1 MSFLSVA
8 GIIGIAYKSVYTSV
22 RTCSLTYPQL
32 RSEDPELDHETRSGL
47 PSLVL
52 AALGVVYGDIGTSPL
67 YAFREA
73 LHATAGS
80 GSHRDNVLGILSL
93 IVWALTIVV
102 TIKYVSFVLKAD
114 NRGEGGTLSLMTL
127 ARESL
132 SGRPAWVLV
141 LGVAGA
147 SLFLG
152 DAIITPAISV
162 LSAVEGIQVV
172 APALSNWVVPIT
184 LTIIA
189 VLFFVQR
196 FGTGGVASVFGPIM
210 ALWFAAL
217 GVSGAIHILD
227 DPAILGAINPLHA
240 MRYVASNIRL
250 AVAVL
255 GAVFLAVT
263 GAEALYV
270 DLGHFGR
277 RPIVTAWFSLVFP
290 CLLLNYFGQGAF
302 VLANPGMAA
311 HPFFGM
317 HPEWARIPIVC
328 LATAATVIASQAVIS
343 GAYSLVRQAMHLNLL
358 PRLQILHTSET
369 HSGQIFMPQVNSLL
383 FVFVA
388 ALVVFFQNS
397 SGLSA
402 AYGIAVTGEMLI
414 TSVLLFVVMRR
425 VWGWRPAS
433 AAAIVV
439 PLFLIDT
446 GFFAANVAKFAD
458 GGWVPVLVSSTI
470 ILIMQTWMAGRRLLA
485 ARTKADE
492 IPLAVIIDKLA
503 QKKPPTVPGTAV
515 FLTSD
520 VEGAPTALLH
530 SLKHYKVLH
539 EQNVILSVVTTT
551 RPFVPDDEKIFLESF
566 NPLFSRLVIT
576 FGYMETPNIPRA
588 LVLVRKLGLK
598 FDIMSTSFFLS
609 RRTILPSKKGGMPLW
624 QDRLFIALAQNASN
638 ATDYFGLP
646 TGRVVELGLQTVI

>member
-1 MSFLSVA
+1 M
-8 GIIGIAYKSVYTSV
+8 
-22 RTCSLTYPQL
+22 
-32 RSEDPELDHETRSGL
+32 RSEDPELGEETRGGL

-73 LHATAGS
+73 LHATGGS
-80 GSHRDNVLGILSL
+80 GAHQENVLGILSL
-93 IVWALTIVV
+93 IIWALTIVV
-102 TIKYVSFVLKAD
+102 TLKYVTFVLKAD
-114 NRGEGGTLSLMTL
+114 NRGEGGTLSLMSL

-132 SGRPAWVLV
+132 RGRPKWVLV
-141 LGVAGA
+141 LGVTGA

-172 APALSNWVVPIT
+172 APALTNWVVPIT

-189 VLFFVQR
+189 ALFFVQR
-196 FGTGGVASVFGPIM
+196 FGTGGVAAVFGPIT
-210 ALWFAAL
+210 ALWFVVL

-227 DPAILGAINPLHA
+227 DPSVLGAINPVHA
-240 MRYVASNIRL
+240 VWYVAYNIAS
-250 AVAVL
+250 AVAVF

-277 RPIVTAWFSLVFP
+277 RPIVVAWFALVFP
-290 CLLLNYFGQGAF
+290 SLLLNYFGQGAF
-302 VLANPGMAA
+302 VLANPTMAA
-311 HPFFGM
+311 HPFFNM
-317 HPEWARIPIVC
+317 HPEWARIPMVC

-343 GAYSLVRQAMHLNLL
+343 GAYSLVRQAIHLNLL

-369 HSGQIFMPQVNSLL
+369 HSGQIYMPRVNTLL

-388 ALVVFFQNS
+388 ALVLFFRSS

-425 VWGWRPAS
+425 IWSWKLATTLAVIIPIS
-433 AAAIVV
+433 
-439 PLFLIDT
+439 LIDA
-446 GFFAANVAKFAD
+446 GFLAANIAKFAD
-458 GGWVPVLVSSTI
+458 GGWVPVAVAATMA
-470 ILIMQTWMAGRRLLA
+470 LIMQTWTAGRRLLIS
-485 ARTKADE
+485 RTKADE
-492 IPLAVIIDKLA
+492 IPLATIIDNLA
-503 QKKPPTVPGTAV
+503 RKKPPTVPGTAI

-539 EQNVILSVVTTT
+539 ERNVILSVVTATT
-551 RPFVPDDEKIFLESF
+551 PFVPDTEKIFLESF
-566 NPLFSRLVIT
+566 NPLFSRIVVT

-588 LVLVRKLGLK
+588 LVLARKLGLK

-609 RRTILPSKKGGMPLW
+609 RRTILPSRKGGLPFW
-624 QDRLFIALAQNASN
+624 QDRLFIALSRNASN

-646 TGRVVELGLQTVI
+646 TGRVVELGLQTTI

>member
-1 MSFLSVA
+1 
-8 GIIGIAYKSVYTSV
+8 
-22 RTCSLTYPQL
+22 LTFPQL
-32 RSEDPELDHETRSGL
+32 RSEDPELGHETRNGL
-47 PSLVL
+47 PALVL

-102 TIKYVSFVLKAD
+102 TVKYVTFVLKAD

-127 ARESL
+127 ARQSL
-132 SGRPAWVLV
+132 VGRPVWVLV

-172 APALSNWVVPIT
+172 APALSDWIVPIT

-196 FGTGGVASVFGPIM
+196 FGTGGVASVFGPVM
-210 ALWFAAL
+210 ALWFAVL
-217 GVSGAIHILD
+217 GISGGIHILD
-227 DPAILGAINPLHA
+227 DPAVLGAINPVHA
-240 MRYVASNIRL
+240 VTYAASNVGLTIT
-250 AVAVL
+250 VL

-277 RPIVTAWFSLVFP
+277 KPIVMAWFCLVFP

-302 VLANPGMAA
+302 VLANPEMAA

-317 HPEWARIPIVC
+317 HPPWARVPMVC

-369 HSGQIFMPQVNSLL
+369 HSGQIFMPQVNSFL
-383 FVFVA
+383 FIFVV
-388 ALVVFFQNS
+388 ALVLYFKNS

-402 AYGIAVTGEMLI
+402 AYGIAVTGEMVI

-425 VWGWRPAS
+425 IWNWKPVT
-433 AAAIVV
+433 AAAVVV
-439 PLFLIDT
+439 PLFLIDS
-446 GFFAANVAKFAD
+446 GFFIANVAKFAD
-458 GGWVPVLVSSTI
+458 GGWVPVAVASTMG
-470 ILIMQTWMAGRRLLA
+470 LIMYTWMAGRRLLI
-485 ARTKADE
+485 ARTRADE
-492 IPLAVIIDKLA
+492 IPLASIIDRLA
-503 QKKPPTVPGTAV
+503 QKRPPTVPGTAI

-530 SLKHYKVLH
+530 SLKHYKVIH
-539 EQNVILSVVTTT
+539 EQNVILSVITATT
-551 RPFVPDDEKIFLESF
+551 PFVPDDEKIFLESF
-566 NPLFSRLVIT
+566 NPLFSRLIIT

-588 LVLVRKLGLK
+588 LVLVRQLGLK

-609 RRTILPSKKGGMPLW
+609 RRTLLPSKKGGMPFW
-624 QDRLFIALAQNASN
+624 QDRLFIVLAQNAGN

-646 TGRVVELGLQTVI
+646 SGRVVELGLQTTI

>member
-1 MSFLSVA
+1 M
-8 GIIGIAYKSVYTSV
+8 
-22 RTCSLTYPQL
+22 TYSQTRPD
-32 RSEDPELDHETRSGL
+32 DPELEHEYRTGL
-47 PSLVL
+47 PALVL

-73 LHATAGS
+73 LHATGGS
-80 GSHRDNVLGILSL
+80 GADRENVLGVLSL
-93 IVWALTIVV
+93 IVWALTVVV
-102 TIKYVSFVLKAD
+102 TLKYVCFVLKAD

-127 ARESL
+127 ARQSL
-132 SGRPAWVLV
+132 KGRPKWVLV

-172 APALSNWVVPIT
+172 APALSDWVVPVT
-184 LTIIA
+184 LSIIA

-196 FGTGGVASVFGPIM
+196 FGTGGVASVFGPIT
-210 ALWFAAL
+210 ALWFVVLAI
-217 GVSGAIHILD
+217 SGAIHIFD
-227 DPAILGAINPLHA
+227 DPSVLGAINPLHA
-240 MRYVASNIRL
+240 LRYIANNLGSAI
-250 AVAVL
+250 AVL

-277 RPIVTAWFSLVFP
+277 RPIVVAWFALVFP
-290 CLLLNYFGQGAF
+290 SLLLNYFGQGAF
-302 VLANPGMAA
+302 VLAHPGMTT
-311 HPFFGM
+311 HPFFEM
-317 HPEWARIPIVC
+317 HPEWARLPIVC

-358 PRLQILHTSET
+358 PRLEILHTSET
-369 HSGQIFMPQVNSLL
+369 HSGQIFMPQVNSFL
-383 FVFVA
+383 FIFVA
-388 ALVVFFQNS
+388 ALVITFQSS

-414 TSVLLFVVMRR
+414 TSILLFVVMRR
-425 VWGWRPAS
+425 VWNWTLAGTLVV
-433 AAAIVV
+433 IV
-439 PLFLIDT
+439 PLTLIDT
-446 GFFAANVAKFAD
+446 GFLAANVAKFAE
-458 GGWVPVLVSSTI
+458 GGWVPVAVACTMG
-470 ILIMQTWMAGRRLLA
+470 LIMQTWTAGRRLLA
-485 ARTKADE
+485 NRTRADE
-492 IPLAVIIDKLA
+492 ISLTTIIDSLDR
-503 QKKPPTVPGTAV
+503 KKPPTVSGTAI

-520 VEGAPTALLH
+520 IEGAPTALLH

-539 EQNVILSVVTTT
+539 EQNVILSVVTATT
-551 RPFVPDDEKIFLESF
+551 PFVPDDERITLESF
-566 NPLFSRLVIT
+566 NPLFSRIVIT

-588 LVLVRKLGLK
+588 LNLARKLGLT

-609 RRTILPSKKGGMPLW
+609 RRTILPSKKGGMPFW
-624 QDRLFIALAQNASN
+624 QDRLFIALSRNAGN

>member
-1 MSFLSVA
+1 M
-8 GIIGIAYKSVYTSV
+8 TS
-22 RTCSLTYPQL
+22 TQM
-32 RSEDPELDHETRSGL
+32 RSEDPELGEETRGGL
-47 PSLVL
+47 PSLVV

-73 LHATAGS
+73 LHATGGS
-80 GSHRDNVLGILSL
+80 GAHQENVLGILSL
-93 IVWALTIVV
+93 IIWALTIVV
-102 TIKYVSFVLKAD
+102 TLKYVTFVLKAD
-114 NRGEGGTLSLMTL
+114 NRGEGGTLSLMSL

-132 SGRPAWVLV
+132 RGRPKWVLV
-141 LGVAGA
+141 LGVTGA

-172 APALSNWVVPIT
+172 APALTNWVVPIT

-189 VLFFVQR
+189 ALFFVQR
-196 FGTGGVASVFGPIM
+196 FGTGGVAAVFGPIT
-210 ALWFAAL
+210 ALWFVVL

-227 DPAILGAINPLHA
+227 DPSVLGAINPVHA
-240 MRYVASNIRL
+240 VWYVANNIAS
-250 AVAVL
+250 AVAVF

-277 RPIVTAWFSLVFP
+277 RPIVVAWFALVFP
-290 CLLLNYFGQGAF
+290 SLLLNYFGQGAF
-302 VLANPGMAA
+302 VLANPTMAA
-311 HPFFGM
+311 HPFFNM
-317 HPEWARIPIVC
+317 HPEWARIPMVC

-343 GAYSLVRQAMHLNLL
+343 GAYSLVRQAIHLNLL

-369 HSGQIFMPQVNSLL
+369 HSGQIYMPRVNTLL

-388 ALVVFFQNS
+388 ALVLFFRSS

-425 VWGWRPAS
+425 IWSWKLATTLAVIIPIS
-433 AAAIVV
+433 
-439 PLFLIDT
+439 LIDA
-446 GFFAANVAKFAD
+446 GFLAANIAKFAD
-458 GGWVPVLVSSTI
+458 GGWVPVAVAATMA
-470 ILIMQTWMAGRRLLA
+470 LIMQTWTAGRRLLIS
-485 ARTKADE
+485 RTKADE
-492 IPLAVIIDKLA
+492 IPLATIIDNLGR
-503 QKKPPTVPGTAV
+503 KKPPTVPGTAI

-539 EQNVILSVVTTT
+539 ERNVILSVVTATT
-551 RPFVPDDEKIFLESF
+551 PFVPDTEKIFLESF
-566 NPLFSRLVIT
+566 NPLFSRIVVT

-609 RRTILPSKKGGMPLW
+609 RRTILPSRKGGLPFW
-624 QDRLFIALAQNASN
+624 QDRLFIALSRNASN

-646 TGRVVELGLQTVI
+646 TGRVVELGLQTTI

>member
-1 MSFLSVA
+1 M
-8 GIIGIAYKSVYTSV
+8 
-22 RTCSLTYPQL
+22 
-32 RSEDPELDHETRSGL
+32 RSEDPELGEETRGGL
-47 PSLVL
+47 PSLVV

-73 LHATAGS
+73 LHATGGS
-80 GSHRDNVLGILSL
+80 GAHQENVLGILSL
-93 IVWALTIVV
+93 IIWALTIVV
-102 TIKYVSFVLKAD
+102 TLKYVTFVLKAD
-114 NRGEGGTLSLMTL
+114 NRGEGGTLSLMSL

-132 SGRPAWVLV
+132 RGRPKWVLV
-141 LGVAGA
+141 LGVTGA

-172 APALSNWVVPIT
+172 APALTNWVVPIT

-189 VLFFVQR
+189 ALFFVQR
-196 FGTGGVASVFGPIM
+196 FGTGGVAAVFGPIT
-210 ALWFAAL
+210 ALWFVVL
-217 GVSGAIHILD
+217 GVSGAVHILD
-227 DPAILGAINPLHA
+227 DPSVLGAINPVHA
-240 MRYVASNIRL
+240 VWYVANNIAS
-250 AVAVL
+250 AVAVF

-277 RPIVTAWFSLVFP
+277 RPIVVAWFALVFP
-290 CLLLNYFGQGAF
+290 SLLLNYFGQGAF
-302 VLANPGMAA
+302 VLANPTMAA
-311 HPFFGM
+311 HPFFNM
-317 HPEWARIPIVC
+317 HPEWARIPMVC

-343 GAYSLVRQAMHLNLL
+343 GAYSLVRQAIHLNLL

-369 HSGQIFMPQVNSLL
+369 HSGQIYMPRVNTLL

-388 ALVVFFQNS
+388 ALVLFFRSS

-425 VWGWRPAS
+425 IWSWKLVTTLAVIIPIS
-433 AAAIVV
+433 
-439 PLFLIDT
+439 LIDA
-446 GFFAANVAKFAD
+446 GFLAANIAKFAD
-458 GGWVPVLVSSTI
+458 GGWVPVAVAATMA
-470 ILIMQTWMAGRRLLA
+470 LIMQTWTAGRRLLIS
-485 ARTKADE
+485 RTKADE
-492 IPLAVIIDKLA
+492 IPLATIIDNLA
-503 QKKPPTVPGTAV
+503 RKKPPTVPGTAI

-539 EQNVILSVVTTT
+539 ERNVILSVVTATT
-551 RPFVPDDEKIFLESF
+551 PFVPDTEKIFLESF
-566 NPLFSRLVIT
+566 NPLFSRIVVT

-609 RRTILPSKKGGMPLW
+609 RRTILPSRKGGLPFW
-624 QDRLFIALAQNASN
+624 QDRLFIALSRNASN

-646 TGRVVELGLQTVI
+646 TGRVVELGLQTTI

>member
-1 MSFLSVA
+1 M
-8 GIIGIAYKSVYTSV
+8 
-22 RTCSLTYPQL
+22 
-32 RSEDPELDHETRSGL
+32 RSEDPELGEETRGGL
-47 PSLVL
+47 PSLVV

-73 LHATAGS
+73 LHATGGS
-80 GSHRDNVLGILSL
+80 GAHQENVLGILSL
-93 IVWALTIVV
+93 IIWALTIVV
-102 TIKYVSFVLKAD
+102 TLKDVTFVLKAD
-114 NRGEGGTLSLMTL
+114 NRGEGGTLSLMSL

-132 SGRPAWVLV
+132 RGRPKWVLV
-141 LGVAGA
+141 LGVTGA

-172 APALSNWVVPIT
+172 APALTNWVVPIT

-189 VLFFVQR
+189 ALFFVQR
-196 FGTGGVASVFGPIM
+196 FGTGGVAAVFGPIT
-210 ALWFAAL
+210 ALWFVVL
-217 GVSGAIHILD
+217 GVSGAVHILD
-227 DPAILGAINPLHA
+227 DPSVLGAINPVHA
-240 MRYVASNIRL
+240 VWYVANNIAS
-250 AVAVL
+250 AVAVF

-277 RPIVTAWFSLVFP
+277 RPIVVAWFALVFP
-290 CLLLNYFGQGAF
+290 SLLLNYFGQGAF
-302 VLANPGMAA
+302 VLANPTMAA
-311 HPFFGM
+311 HPFFNM
-317 HPEWARIPIVC
+317 HPEWARIPMVC

-343 GAYSLVRQAMHLNLL
+343 GAYSLVRQAIHLNLL

-369 HSGQIFMPQVNSLL
+369 HSGQIYMPRVNTLL

-388 ALVVFFQNS
+388 ALVLFFRSS

-425 VWGWRPAS
+425 IWSWKLVTTLAVIIPIS
-433 AAAIVV
+433 
-439 PLFLIDT
+439 LIDA
-446 GFFAANVAKFAD
+446 GFLAANIAKFAD
-458 GGWVPVLVSSTI
+458 GGWVPVAVAATMA
-470 ILIMQTWMAGRRLLA
+470 LIMQTWTAGRRLLIS
-485 ARTKADE
+485 RTKADE
-492 IPLAVIIDKLA
+492 IPLATIIDNLA
-503 QKKPPTVPGTAV
+503 RKKPPTVPGTAI

-539 EQNVILSVVTTT
+539 ERNVILSVVTATT
-551 RPFVPDDEKIFLESF
+551 PFVPDTEKIFLESF
-566 NPLFSRLVIT
+566 NPLFSRIVVT

-609 RRTILPSKKGGMPLW
+609 RRTILPSRKGGLPFW
-624 QDRLFIALAQNASN
+624 QDRLFIALSRNASN

-646 TGRVVELGLQTVI
+646 TGRVVELGLQTTI

>member
-1 MSFLSVA
+1 
-8 GIIGIAYKSVYTSV
+8 
-22 RTCSLTYPQL
+22 
-32 RSEDPELDHETRSGL
+32 
-47 PSLVL
+47 LVL

-73 LHATAGS
+73 LHATAGT
-80 GSHRDNVLGILSL
+80 GTHRDNVLGILSL

-102 TIKYVSFVLKAD
+102 TVKYVTFVLKAD

-127 ARESL
+127 ARTSL
-132 SGRPAWVLV
+132 PGRPVWVLI

-172 APALSNWVVPIT
+172 APGLSTLIVPIT

-189 VLFFVQR
+189 ILFLVQR
-196 FGTGGVASVFGPIM
+196 FGTGGVAMVFGPVM
-210 ALWFAAL
+210 ALWFLTL
-217 GVSGAIHILD
+217 GVSGAVHILD
-227 DPAILGAINPLHA
+227 DPAILAAINPLHA
-240 MRYVASNIRL
+240 IRYAAGNLGMTIT
-250 AVAVL
+250 VL

-277 RPIVTAWFSLVFP
+277 RPIVTAWFALVFP

-302 VLANPGMAA
+302 VLANPDMAA

-317 HPEWARIPIVC
+317 HPQWARIPVVC

-343 GAYSLVRQAMHLNLL
+343 GAYSLVRQATHLNLL
-358 PRLQILHTSET
+358 PRLRILHTSET
-369 HSGQIFMPQVNSLL
+369 HSGQIFMPQVNTLL

-388 ALVVFFQNS
+388 VLVLYFRSS

-402 AYGIAVTGEMLI
+402 AYGIAVTGEMVI
-414 TSVLLFVVMRR
+414 TSVLLYVVMRHI
-425 VWGWRPAS
+425 WNWRPAN
-433 AAAIVV
+433 AAAVVV
-439 PLFLIDT
+439 PLFLIDA
-446 GFFAANVAKFAD
+446 GFFVANVAKFAD
-458 GGWVPVLVSSTI
+458 GGWVPVAVACTMG
-470 ILIMQTWMAGRRLLA
+470 LIMQTWMAGRHLLA
-485 ARTKADE
+485 ARTKMDE
-492 IPLAVIIDKLA
+492 IPLAAIINRLA

-539 EQNVILSVVTTT
+539 EHNVILSVVTAAT
-551 RPFVPDDEKIFLESF
+551 PFVADDEKILLESF

-576 FGYMETPNIPRA
+576 FGFMETPNIPRA

-609 RRTILPSKKGGMPLW
+609 RRTILPSKKGGMPFW
-624 QDRLFIALAQNASN
+624 QDRLFITLAQNAGN

>member
-1 MSFLSVA
+1 M
-8 GIIGIAYKSVYTSV
+8 
-22 RTCSLTYPQL
+22 
-32 RSEDPELDHETRSGL
+32 RSEDPELGEETRGGL

-73 LHATAGS
+73 LHATGGS
-80 GSHRDNVLGILSL
+80 GAHQENVLGILSL
-93 IVWALTIVV
+93 IIWALTIVV
-102 TIKYVSFVLKAD
+102 TLKYVTFVLKAD
-114 NRGEGGTLSLMTL
+114 NRGEGGTLSLMSL

-132 SGRPAWVLV
+132 RGRPKWVLV
-141 LGVAGA
+141 LGVTGA

-172 APALSNWVVPIT
+172 APALTNWVVPIT

-189 VLFFVQR
+189 ALFFVQR
-196 FGTGGVASVFGPIM
+196 FGTGGVAAVFGPIT
-210 ALWFAAL
+210 ALWFVVL

-227 DPAILGAINPLHA
+227 DPSVLGAINPVHA
-240 MRYVASNIRL
+240 VWYVAYNIAS
-250 AVAVL
+250 AVAVF

-277 RPIVTAWFSLVFP
+277 RPIVVAWFALVFP
-290 CLLLNYFGQGAF
+290 SLLLNYFGQGAF
-302 VLANPGMAA
+302 VLANPTMAA
-311 HPFFGM
+311 HPFFNM
-317 HPEWARIPIVC
+317 HPEWARIPMVC

-343 GAYSLVRQAMHLNLL
+343 GAYSLVRQAIHLNLL

-369 HSGQIFMPQVNSLL
+369 HSGQIYMPRVNTLL

-388 ALVVFFQNS
+388 ALVLFFRSS

-425 VWGWRPAS
+425 IWSWKLATTLAVIIPIS
-433 AAAIVV
+433 
-439 PLFLIDT
+439 LIDA
-446 GFFAANVAKFAD
+446 GFLAANIAKFAD
-458 GGWVPVLVSSTI
+458 GGWVPVAVAATMA
-470 ILIMQTWMAGRRLLA
+470 LIMQTWTAGRRLLIS
-485 ARTKADE
+485 RTKADE
-492 IPLAVIIDKLA
+492 IPLATIIDNLA
-503 QKKPPTVPGTAV
+503 RKKPPTVPGTAI

-539 EQNVILSVVTTT
+539 ERNVILSVVTATT
-551 RPFVPDDEKIFLESF
+551 PFVPDTEKIEI
-566 NPLFSRLVIT
+566 R
-576 FGYMETPNIPRA
+576 
-588 LVLVRKLGLK
+588 
-598 FDIMSTSFFLS
+598 
-609 RRTILPSKKGGMPLW
+609 
-624 QDRLFIALAQNASN
+624 
-638 ATDYFGLP
+638 
-646 TGRVVELGLQTVI
+646 

>member
-1 MSFLSVA
+1 MTHA
-8 GIIGIAYKSVYTSV
+8 
-22 RTCSLTYPQL
+22 QL
-32 RSEDPELDHETRSGL
+32 RSEDPEIEHETRDGL

-73 LHATAGS
+73 LHATAAS
-80 GSHRDNVLGILSL
+80 GSHRDNVFGILSL

-102 TIKYVSFVLKAD
+102 TVKYITFVLKAD

-132 SGRPAWVLV
+132 AGRPVWVLV

-172 APALSNWVVPIT
+172 APALSAWIVPIT
-184 LTIIA
+184 LAIIA

-196 FGTGGVASVFGPIM
+196 FGTGGVAAVFGPVM
-210 ALWFAAL
+210 ALWFLVL
-217 GVSGAIHILD
+217 GISGGLHILD
-227 DPAILGAINPLHA
+227 DPAILWAINPIHA
-240 MRYVASNIRL
+240 FHYAANNIGITIT
-250 AVAVL
+250 VL

-277 RPIVTAWFSLVFP
+277 RPIVTAWFALVFP

-302 VLANPGMAA
+302 VLSNPDMAA

-317 HPEWARIPIVC
+317 HPDWAKIPMVC

-369 HSGQIFMPQVNSLL
+369 HSGQIFMPQVNFLL
-383 FVFVA
+383 FIFVV
-388 ALVVFFQNS
+388 ALVLYFRNS

-414 TSVLLFVVMRR
+414 TSVLLYVVMLRI
-425 VWGWRPAS
+425 WNWT
-433 AAAIVV
+433 AAAAAAAVV
-439 PLFLIDT
+439 PLFLIDA
-446 GFFAANVAKFAD
+446 GFLAANVAKFAD
-458 GGWVPVLVSSTI
+458 GGWVPVAVACAMGLV
-470 ILIMQTWMAGRRLLA
+470 MQTWMSGRRLLA
-485 ARTKADE
+485 ARTKMDE
-492 IPLAVIIDKLA
+492 IPLAAIIDKLA

-539 EQNVILSVVTTT
+539 EQNVILSVVTATT
-551 RPFVPDDEKIFLESF
+551 PFVPDDEKIFLESF
-566 NPLFSRLVIT
+566 NPLFSRLIIT

-609 RRTILPSKKGGMPLW
+609 RRTILPAKKSGMPFW
-624 QDRLFIALAQNASN
+624 QDRLFIALAQNAGN

>member
-1 MSFLSVA
+1 M
-8 GIIGIAYKSVYTSV
+8 
-22 RTCSLTYPQL
+22 
-32 RSEDPELDHETRSGL
+32 RSEDPELGHDRGGL

-73 LHATAGS
+73 LHATGGS
-80 GSHRDNVLGILSL
+80 EARQENVVGILAL
-93 IVWALTIVV
+93 IIWALTIVV
-102 TIKYVSFVLKAD
+102 TVKYVSFVLKAD
-114 NRGEGGTLSLMTL
+114 NRGEGGTLSLMSL

-132 SGRPAWVLV
+132 RGRPKWALV
-141 LGVAGA
+141 LGVTGA

-189 VLFFVQR
+189 ALFFVQR
-196 FGTGGVASVFGPIM
+196 FGTGGVASVFGPIT
-210 ALWFAAL
+210 ALWFAVL

-227 DPAILGAINPLHA
+227 DPSVLGAINPVHA
-240 MRYVASNIRL
+240 VRYVANNITS
-250 AVAVL
+250 AVAVF

-277 RPIVTAWFSLVFP
+277 RPIVVAWFALVFP
-290 CLLLNYFGQGAF
+290 SLLLNYFGQGAF
-302 VLANPGMAA
+302 VLANPEMAA
-311 HPFFGM
+311 HPFFNM
-317 HPEWARIPIVC
+317 HPEWARIPMVC

-343 GAYSLVRQAMHLNLL
+343 GAYSLVRQAIHLNLL

-369 HSGQIFMPQVNSLL
+369 HSGQIYMPRVNTLL

-388 ALVVFFQNS
+388 ALVLFFRS
-397 SGLSA
+397 SSRLSA

-425 VWGWRPAS
+425 IWSWKLATTL
-433 AAAIVV
+433 AIII
-439 PLFLIDT
+439 PISLIDA
-446 GFFAANVAKFAD
+446 GFLAANIAKFAN
-458 GGWVPVLVSSTI
+458 GGWVPVAVSATMA
-470 ILIMQTWMAGRRLLA
+470 LIMQTWTAGRRLLIS
-485 ARTKADE
+485 RTKADE
-492 IPLAVIIDKLA
+492 IPLATIIDNLA
-503 QKKPPTVPGTAV
+503 RKKPPTVPGTAI

-539 EQNVILSVVTTT
+539 ERNVILSVVTATK
-551 RPFVPDDEKIFLESF
+551 PFVPDTEKIFLESF
-566 NPLFSRLVIT
+566 NPLFSRMVIT

-588 LVLVRKLGLK
+588 LVLARKLGLK

-609 RRTILPSKKGGMPLW
+609 RRTILPSRKGGLPFW
-624 QDRLFIALAQNASN
+624 QDRLFIALSRSASN

-646 TGRVVELGLQTVI
+646 TGRVVELGLQTTI

>member
-1 MSFLSVA
+1 MTHA
-8 GIIGIAYKSVYTSV
+8 
-22 RTCSLTYPQL
+22 RL
-32 RSEDPELDHETRSGL
+32 RSEDPELEHETHSGL

-80 GSHRDNVLGILSL
+80 GSHRDTVLGILSL

-102 TIKYVSFVLKAD
+102 TVKYITFVLKAD

-132 SGRPAWVLV
+132 AGRPVWVLV

-172 APALSNWVVPIT
+172 APALSAWIVPIT

-196 FGTGGVASVFGPIM
+196 LGTGGVAAVFGPVM
-210 ALWFAAL
+210 ALWFLVL
-217 GVSGAIHILD
+217 GISGGFHILD
-227 DPAILGAINPLHA
+227 DPAILWAINPIHALHYA
-240 MRYVASNIRL
+240 ANNIGITIT
-250 AVAVL
+250 VL

-277 RPIVTAWFSLVFP
+277 RPIVTAWFALVFP

-302 VLANPGMAA
+302 VLSNPHMAA

-317 HPEWARIPIVC
+317 HPDWAKIPMIC

-369 HSGQIFMPQVNSLL
+369 HSGQIFMPQVNFLL
-383 FVFVA
+383 FIFVA
-388 ALVVFFQNS
+388 VLVLYFRNS

-414 TSVLLFVVMRR
+414 TSVLLYVVMLRI
-425 VWGWRPAS
+425 WNWT
-433 AAAIVV
+433 AAAAAAVV
-439 PLFLIDT
+439 IPLVFIDA
-446 GFFAANVAKFAD
+446 GFFVANVAKFAD
-458 GGWVPVLVSSTI
+458 GGWVPVAVACTMGLV
-470 ILIMQTWMAGRRLLA
+470 MQTWMSGRRLLA
-485 ARTKADE
+485 ARTKRDE
-492 IPLAVIIDKLA
+492 ISLDAIIDKLA
-503 QKKPPTVPGTAV
+503 QKKPPTVPGTAI

-539 EQNVILSVVTTT
+539 EQNVILSVVTATT
-551 RPFVPDDEKIFLESF
+551 PFVSDSEKIFLESF
-566 NPLFSRLVIT
+566 NPLFSRLIIT

-609 RRTILPSKKGGMPLW
+609 RRTILPSKKGGMPFW
-624 QDRLFIALAQNASN
+624 QDRLFIMLAQNAGN

>member
-1 MSFLSVA
+1 MTDE
-8 GIIGIAYKSVYTSV
+8 K
-22 RTCSLTYPQL
+22 L
-32 RSEDPELDHETRSGL
+32 RSADPEVEHQNRRGL

-73 LHATAGS
+73 LHATGGS
-80 GSHRDNVLGILSL
+80 GAHHANVLGILSL
-93 IVWALTIVV
+93 IVWALTIIV
-102 TIKYVSFVLKAD
+102 TLKYVTFVLKAD

-132 SGRPAWVLV
+132 TGRPKWVLI
-141 LGVAGA
+141 LGVIGA

-162 LSAVEGIQVV
+162 LSAVEGIEVV
-172 APALSNWVVPIT
+172 APALSDWVVPIT

-196 FGTGGVASVFGPIM
+196 FGTSGVASVFGPVT
-210 ALWFAAL
+210 ALWFIVL
-217 GVSGAIHILD
+217 GLSGAIHIFD
-227 DPAILGAINPLHA
+227 DPSVLGAVNPVHA
-240 MRYVASNIRL
+240 LRYIASNIGS

-290 CLLLNYFGQGAF
+290 SLLLNYFGQGAF
-302 VLANPGMAA
+302 VLANPQMAA
-311 HPFFGM
+311 QPFFSM
-317 HPEWARIPIVC
+317 HPEWARIPMVC

-358 PRLQILHTSET
+358 PRLRILHTSET
-369 HSGQIFMPQVNSLL
+369 QSGQIFMPKVNNLL
-383 FVFVA
+383 FIFVA
-388 ALVVFFQNS
+388 ALVLFFKNS

-402 AYGIAVTGEMLI
+402 AYGIAVTGEMFI
-414 TSVLLFVVMRR
+414 TSILLFIVMRR
-425 VWGWRPAS
+425 IWSWKLATALAV
-433 AAAIVV
+433 IV
-439 PLFLIDT
+439 PMALIDA
-446 GFFAANVAKFAD
+446 GFLAANIAKFAN
-458 GGWVPVLVSSTI
+458 GGWVPVAVATTMA
-470 ILIMQTWMAGRRLLA
+470 LIMQTWTAGRRLLA

-492 IPLAVIIDKLA
+492 IPLAAIIDNLA
-503 QKKPPTVPGTAV
+503 RKKPPTVPGTAI
-515 FLTSD
+515 FLTSEI
-520 VEGAPTALLH
+520 EGAPTALLH

-539 EQNVILSVVTTT
+539 EQNVILSVVTATT
-551 RPFVPDDEKIFLESF
+551 PFVPDDEKIFLESF
-566 NPLFSRLVIT
+566 NRHFSRLVIT

-588 LVLVRKLGLK
+588 LVLARKLGLK

-609 RRTILPSKKGGMPLW
+609 RRTILPSKKGGMPFW
-624 QDRLFIALAQNASN
+624 QDRLFISLAQNASN

-646 TGRVVELGLQTVI
+646 SGRVVELGLQTTI

>member
-1 MSFLSVA
+1 M
-8 GIIGIAYKSVYTSV
+8 TS
-22 RTCSLTYPQL
+22 TQM
-32 RSEDPELDHETRSGL
+32 RSEDPELGEETKGGL

-73 LHATAGS
+73 LHATGGS
-80 GSHRDNVLGILSL
+80 GAHQENVLGILSL
-93 IVWALTIVV
+93 IIWALTIVV
-102 TIKYVSFVLKAD
+102 TLKYVTFVLKAD
-114 NRGEGGTLSLMTL
+114 NRGEGGTLSLMSL

-132 SGRPAWVLV
+132 RGRPKWVLV
-141 LGVAGA
+141 LGVTGA

-172 APALSNWVVPIT
+172 APALANWVVPIT

-189 VLFFVQR
+189 ALFFVQR
-196 FGTGGVASVFGPIM
+196 FGTGGVAAVFGPIT
-210 ALWFAAL
+210 ALWFVVL

-227 DPAILGAINPLHA
+227 DPSVLGAINPVHA
-240 MRYVASNIRL
+240 VWYVANNIAS
-250 AVAVL
+250 AVAVF

-277 RPIVTAWFSLVFP
+277 RPIVVAWFALVFP
-290 CLLLNYFGQGAF
+290 SLLLNYFGQGAF
-302 VLANPGMAA
+302 VLANPTMAA
-311 HPFFGM
+311 HPFFNM
-317 HPEWARIPIVC
+317 HPEWARIPMVC

-343 GAYSLVRQAMHLNLL
+343 GAYSLVRQAIHLNLL

-369 HSGQIFMPQVNSLL
+369 HSGQIYMPRVNTLL

-388 ALVVFFQNS
+388 ALVLFFRSS

-425 VWGWRPAS
+425 IWSWKLATTLAVIIPIS
-433 AAAIVV
+433 
-439 PLFLIDT
+439 LIDA
-446 GFFAANVAKFAD
+446 GFLAANIAKFAD
-458 GGWVPVLVSSTI
+458 GGWVPVAVAATMA
-470 ILIMQTWMAGRRLLA
+470 LIMQTWTAGRRLLIS
-485 ARTKADE
+485 RTKADE
-492 IPLAVIIDKLA
+492 IPLATIIDNLA
-503 QKKPPTVPGTAV
+503 RKKPPTVPGTAI

-539 EQNVILSVVTTT
+539 ERNVILSVVTATT
-551 RPFVPDDEKIFLESF
+551 PFVPDTEKIFLESF
-566 NPLFSRLVIT
+566 NPLFSRIVVT

-609 RRTILPSKKGGMPLW
+609 RRTILPSRKGGLPFW
-624 QDRLFIALAQNASN
+624 QDRLFIALSRNASN

-646 TGRVVELGLQTVI
+646 TGRVVELGLQTTI

>member
-1 MSFLSVA
+1 M
-8 GIIGIAYKSVYTSV
+8 TS
-22 RTCSLTYPQL
+22 TQM
-32 RSEDPELDHETRSGL
+32 RSEDPELGEETRGGL

-73 LHATAGS
+73 LHATGGS
-80 GSHRDNVLGILSL
+80 GAHQENVLGILSL
-93 IVWALTIVV
+93 IIWALTIVV
-102 TIKYVSFVLKAD
+102 TLKYVTFVLKAD
-114 NRGEGGTLSLMTL
+114 NRGEGGTLSLMSL

-132 SGRPAWVLV
+132 RGRPKWVLV
-141 LGVAGA
+141 LGVTGA

-172 APALSNWVVPIT
+172 APALTNWVVPIT

-189 VLFFVQR
+189 ALFFVQR
-196 FGTGGVASVFGPIM
+196 FGTGGVAAVFGPIT
-210 ALWFAAL
+210 ALWFVVL

-227 DPAILGAINPLHA
+227 DPSVLGAINPVHA
-240 MRYVASNIRL
+240 VWYVANNIAS
-250 AVAVL
+250 AVAVF

-277 RPIVTAWFSLVFP
+277 RPIVVAWFALVFP
-290 CLLLNYFGQGAF
+290 SLLLNYFGQGAF
-302 VLANPGMAA
+302 VLANPTMAA
-311 HPFFGM
+311 HPFFNM
-317 HPEWARIPIVC
+317 HPEWARIPMVC

-343 GAYSLVRQAMHLNLL
+343 GAYSLVRQAIHLNLL

-369 HSGQIFMPQVNSLL
+369 HSGQIYMPRVNTLL

-388 ALVVFFQNS
+388 ALVLFFRSS

-425 VWGWRPAS
+425 IWSWKLATTLAVIIPIS
-433 AAAIVV
+433 
-439 PLFLIDT
+439 LIDA
-446 GFFAANVAKFAD
+446 GFLAANIAKFAD
-458 GGWVPVLVSSTI
+458 GGWVPVAVAATMA
-470 ILIMQTWMAGRRLLA
+470 LIMQTWTAGRRLLIS
-485 ARTKADE
+485 RTKADE
-492 IPLAVIIDKLA
+492 IPLATIIDNLA
-503 QKKPPTVPGTAV
+503 RKKPPTVPGTAI

-539 EQNVILSVVTTT
+539 ERNVILSVVTATT
-551 RPFVPDDEKIFLESF
+551 PFVPDTEKIFLESF
-566 NPLFSRLVIT
+566 NPLFSRIVVT

-609 RRTILPSKKGGMPLW
+609 RRTILPSRKGGLPFW
-624 QDRLFIALAQNASN
+624 QDRLFIALSRNASN

-646 TGRVVELGLQTVI
+646 TGRVVELGLQTTI

>member
-1 MSFLSVA
+1 MS
-8 GIIGIAYKSVYTSV
+8 
-22 RTCSLTYPQL
+22 YPLL
-32 RSEDPELDHETRSGL
+32 RSEDPELEHQTQTGL
-47 PSLVL
+47 PSLVV

-73 LHATAGS
+73 LHATAGI

-102 TIKYVSFVLKAD
+102 TIKYVTFVLKAD

-127 ARESL
+127 ARMSL
-132 SGRPAWVLV
+132 SGRPVWVLV

-172 APALSNWVVPIT
+172 APALSTWIVPIT
-184 LTIIA
+184 LTIIV
-189 VLFFVQR
+189 VLFMVQR
-196 FGTGGVASVFGPIM
+196 FGTGGVAAVFGPIM
-210 ALWFAAL
+210 ALWFLVL
-217 GVSGAIHILD
+217 GVSGAIHVLD
-227 DPAILGAINPLHA
+227 DPAIFAAVNPLHA
-240 MRYVASNIRL
+240 VHYAANNASL
-250 AVAVL
+250 TVAVL

-277 RPIVTAWFSLVFP
+277 RPIVTAWFALVFP

-302 VLANPGMAA
+302 VLDNPEMAS

-317 HPEWARIPIVC
+317 HPEWARIPMVC

-369 HSGQIFMPQVNSLL
+369 HSGQIFMPKVNGFL
-383 FVFVA
+383 FVFVV
-388 ALVVFFQNS
+388 ALVLFFQNS

-414 TSVLLFVVMRR
+414 TSVLLYVVMRH
-425 VWGWRPAS
+425 VWNWDQAS
-433 AAAIVV
+433 AAAVIV
-439 PLFLIDT
+439 PLFLIDA
-446 GFFAANVAKFAD
+446 GFFVANVTKFAN
-458 GGWVPVLVSSTI
+458 GGWVPVVVALTMG
-470 ILIMQTWMAGRRLLA
+470 LIMQTWMAGRRLLA
-485 ARTKADE
+485 ARTKTDE
-492 IPLAVIIDKLA
+492 IPLAAVIDNLA
-503 QKKPPTVPGTAV
+503 RKKPPTVPGTAI
-515 FLTSD
+515 FLTSE

-539 EQNVILSVVTTT
+539 EQNVILSVVTATT
-551 RPFVPDDEKIFLESF
+551 PFVPDDEKIFLESF
-566 NPLFSRLVIT
+566 NPLFSRLIIT
-576 FGYMETPNIPRA
+576 YGYMETPNIPRA
-588 LVLVRKLGLK
+588 LLLVRKLGLK

-609 RRTILPSKKGGMPLW
+609 RRTILPSRKGGMPFW
-624 QDRLFIALAQNASN
+624 QDRLFITLAKGASN
-638 ATDYFGLP
+638 ATDYFRLP

>member
-1 MSFLSVA
+1 M
-8 GIIGIAYKSVYTSV
+8 
-22 RTCSLTYPQL
+22 TYPQL
-32 RSEDPELDHETRSGL
+32 RAEDPELGHETRGGL
-47 PSLVL
+47 PALVL

-73 LHATAGS
+73 LHASAGG
-80 GSHRDNVLGILSL
+80 GSHRANVLGILSL

-102 TIKYVSFVLKAD
+102 TVKYVTFVLKAD

-127 ARESL
+127 ARGSL
-132 SGRPAWVLV
+132 PGRPIWVLV
-141 LGVAGA
+141 MGVAGA

-172 APALSNWVVPIT
+172 APTLAAWVVPIT

-189 VLFFVQR
+189 ALFFVQR
-196 FGTGGVASVFGPIM
+196 FGTGGVAAVFGPIM
-210 ALWFAAL
+210 ALWF
-217 GVSGAIHILD
+217 GVIGVTGAIHIVD
-227 DPAILGAINPLHA
+227 DPAVLWAINPAHA
-240 MRYVASNIRL
+240 LGYAAGNVGITIT
-250 AVAVL
+250 VL

-277 RPIVTAWFSLVFP
+277 RPIVTAWFALVFP

-302 VLANPGMAA
+302 VLLNPSMAA

-317 HPEWARIPIVC
+317 HPDWAKIPMVC

-343 GAYSLVRQAMHLNLL
+343 GAFSLVRQAMHLNLL

-369 HSGQIFMPQVNSLL
+369 HSGQIFMPQVNFLL
-383 FVFVA
+383 FIFVV
-388 ALVVFFQNS
+388 ALVLYFRNS

-402 AYGIAVTGEMLI
+402 AYGIAVTGEMVI
-414 TSVLLFVVMRR
+414 TSVLLYVVMLRIWNWTPAGAAFVV
-425 VWGWRPAS
+425 A
-433 AAAIVV
+433 
-439 PLFLIDT
+439 PLFVIDA

-458 GGWVPVLVSSTI
+458 GGWVPVAVACTMGLV
-470 ILIMQTWMAGRRLLA
+470 MQTWMSGRRLLA
-485 ARTKADE
+485 ARTKRDE
-492 IPLAVIIDKLA
+492 IPLVGFIDKLA

-539 EQNVILSVVTTT
+539 EHNVILSVVTATT
-551 RPFVPDDEKIFLESF
+551 PFVPDDEKIFLESF
-566 NPLFSRLVIT
+566 NPLFSRLIIT
-576 FGYMETPNIPRA
+576 FGFMETPNIPRA
-588 LVLVRKLGLK
+588 LVLARKLGLK

-609 RRTILPSKKGGMPLW
+609 RRTILPSTKGGMPLW
-624 QDRLFIALAQNASN
+624 QDRLFITLAQNAGN

-646 TGRVVELGLQTVI
+646 TGRVVELGLQTAI

>member
-1 MSFLSVA
+1 M
-8 GIIGIAYKSVYTSV
+8 TS
-22 RTCSLTYPQL
+22 TQM
-32 RSEDPELDHETRSGL
+32 RSEDPELGEETRGGL

-73 LHATAGS
+73 LHATGGS
-80 GSHRDNVLGILSL
+80 GAHQENVLGILSL
-93 IVWALTIVV
+93 IIWALTIVV
-102 TIKYVSFVLKAD
+102 TLKYVTFVLKAD
-114 NRGEGGTLSLMTL
+114 NRGEGGTLSLMSL

-132 SGRPAWVLV
+132 RRRPKWVLV
-141 LGVAGA
+141 LGVTGA

-172 APALSNWVVPIT
+172 APALTNWVVPIT

-189 VLFFVQR
+189 ALFFVQR
-196 FGTGGVASVFGPIM
+196 FGTGGVAAVFGPIT
-210 ALWFAAL
+210 ALWFVVL

-227 DPAILGAINPLHA
+227 DPSVLGAINPVHA
-240 MRYVASNIRL
+240 VWYVANNIAS
-250 AVAVL
+250 AVAVF

-277 RPIVTAWFSLVFP
+277 RPIVVAWFALVFP
-290 CLLLNYFGQGAF
+290 SLLLNYFGQGAF
-302 VLANPGMAA
+302 VLANPTMAA
-311 HPFFGM
+311 HPFFNM
-317 HPEWARIPIVC
+317 HPEWARIPMVC

-343 GAYSLVRQAMHLNLL
+343 GAYSLVRQAIHLNLL

-369 HSGQIFMPQVNSLL
+369 HSGQIYMPRVNTLL

-388 ALVVFFQNS
+388 ALVLFFRSS

-425 VWGWRPAS
+425 IWSWKLATTLAVIIPIS
-433 AAAIVV
+433 
-439 PLFLIDT
+439 LIDA
-446 GFFAANVAKFAD
+446 GFLAANIAKFAD
-458 GGWVPVLVSSTI
+458 GGWVPVAVAATMA
-470 ILIMQTWMAGRRLLA
+470 LIMQTWTAGRRLLIS
-485 ARTKADE
+485 RTKADE
-492 IPLAVIIDKLA
+492 IPLATIIDNLA
-503 QKKPPTVPGTAV
+503 RKKPPTVPGTAI

-539 EQNVILSVVTTT
+539 ERNVILSVVTATT
-551 RPFVPDDEKIFLESF
+551 PFVPDTEKIFLESF
-566 NPLFSRLVIT
+566 NPLFSRIVVT

-609 RRTILPSKKGGMPLW
+609 RRTILPSRKGGLPFW
-624 QDRLFIALAQNASN
+624 QDRLFIALSRNASN

-646 TGRVVELGLQTVI
+646 TGRVVELGLQTTI

>member
-1 MSFLSVA
+1 M
-8 GIIGIAYKSVYTSV
+8 
-22 RTCSLTYPQL
+22 TYRQL
-32 RSEDPELDHETRSGL
+32 RNEDPELEHESRTGL
-47 PSLVL
+47 PSLVI

-73 LHATAGS
+73 LHATGRLGDSSA
-80 GSHRDNVLGILSL
+80 DVLGVLSL
-93 IVWALTIVV
+93 IVWALTIIV
-102 TIKYVSFVLKAD
+102 TLKYVCFVLKAD
-114 NRGEGGTLSLMTL
+114 NRGEGGTLSLMSL

-132 SGRPAWVLV
+132 ADRPKWVLV
-141 LGVAGA
+141 VGVAGA

-172 APALSNWVVPIT
+172 APALSDWVVPIT

-196 FGTGGVASVFGPIM
+196 FGTGGVASVFGPIT
-210 ALWFAAL
+210 ALWFVVL
-217 GVSGAIHILD
+217 GISGAIHILD
-227 DPAILGAINPLHA
+227 DLSVLGAINPLHA
-240 MRYVASNIRL
+240 IRYIENNLGST
-250 AVAVL
+250 VAVL

-277 RPIVTAWFSLVFP
+277 RPIVVAWFVLVFP
-290 CLLLNYFGQGAF
+290 SLLLNYFGQGAF
-302 VLANPGMAA
+302 VLANPDMAG
-311 HPFFGM
+311 HPFFSM
-317 HPEWARIPIVC
+317 HPEWARLPIVC

-358 PRLQILHTSET
+358 PRLEIRHTSET

-388 ALVVFFQNS
+388 ALVVFFKSS

-425 VWGWRPAS
+425 AWKWALPSTLAV
-433 AAAIVV
+433 II
-439 PLFLIDT
+439 PLAVIDSGFL
-446 GFFAANVAKFAD
+446 AANVAKFAD
-458 GGWVPVLVSSTI
+458 GGWVPVAVAVTMGL
-470 ILIMQTWMAGRRLLA
+470 LMQTWMAGRRLLA
-485 ARTKADE
+485 SRTRADE
-492 IPLAVIIDKLA
+492 VPLASIIDSLNRR
-503 QKKPPTVPGTAV
+503 KPPTVPGTAI

-520 VEGAPTALLH
+520 IEGAPTALLH
-530 SLKHYKVLH
+530 SLKHYKVIH
-539 EQNVILSVVTTT
+539 EQNVILSVLTAAK
-551 RPFVPDDEKIFLESF
+551 PFVPDDEKVTLESF

-576 FGYMETPNIPRA
+576 FGYMETPNIPSA
-588 LVLVRKLGLK
+588 LVLARNLGLT

-609 RRTILPSKKGGMPLW
+609 RRTILPSRKGGMPLW
-624 QDRLFIALAQNASN
+624 QDRLFIALSRNAGN
-638 ATDYFGLP
+638 ATDYFSLP

>member
-1 MSFLSVA
+1 VSQSE
-8 GIIGIAYKSVYTSV
+8 
-22 RTCSLTYPQL
+22 L
-32 RSEDPELDHETRSGL
+32 RSEDPEVEHTKHGGL
-47 PSLVL
+47 PALVL

-80 GSHRDNVLGILSL
+80 GTHRDNVLGILSL

-102 TIKYVSFVLKAD
+102 TIKYVTFVLKAD

-127 ARESL
+127 ARGSL
-132 SGRPAWVLV
+132 PRRSVWILV

-162 LSAVEGIQVV
+162 LSAVEGIQIV
-172 APALSNWVVPIT
+172 APGLSKWVVPIT
-184 LTIIA
+184 LVIIA
-189 VLFFVQR
+189 ILFFIQR
-196 FGTGGVASVFGPIM
+196 FGTGGVAAVFGPIM
-210 ALWFAAL
+210 ALWFLVL
-217 GVSGAIHILD
+217 GISGAIHILD
-227 DPAILGAINPLHA
+227 DPAVLSAINPAHA
-240 MRYVASNIRL
+240 ITYAVQNIGITIT
-250 AVAVL
+250 VL

-277 RPIVTAWFSLVFP
+277 RPIVLAWFLMVFP

-302 VLANPGMAA
+302 VLANPGMSD

-317 HPEWARIPIVC
+317 HPDWAKLPMVC

-369 HSGQIFMPQVNSLL
+369 HSGQIFMPQVNSFL
-383 FVFVA
+383 FIFVV
-388 ALVVFFQNS
+388 ALVLYFRNS

-414 TSVLLFVVMRR
+414 TSILLFVVMRHI
-425 VWGWRPAS
+425 WGWKRNS
-433 AAAIVV
+433 ALAVV
-439 PLFLIDT
+439 APLLLIDL

-458 GGWVPVLVSSTI
+458 GGWVPVAVACTMG
-470 ILIMQTWMAGRRLLA
+470 LIMQTWMSGRRLLS

-492 IPLAVIIDKLA
+492 IPLDAIIKKLA
-503 QKKPPTVPGTAV
+503 HKKPPTVPGTAI

-539 EQNVILSVVTTT
+539 EQNVILSVVTAAT
-551 RPFVPDDEKIFLESF
+551 PFVPDDEKIFLESF
-566 NPLFSRLVIT
+566 NPLFSRLVLT

-588 LVLVRKLGLK
+588 LVLVRRLGFK

-609 RRTILPSKKGGMPLW
+609 RRTILPSKKGGMPFW
-624 QDRLFIALAQNASN
+624 QDRLFIALAQNAGN

-646 TGRVVELGLQTVI
+646 SGRVVELGLQTTI

>member
-1 MSFLSVA
+1 M
-8 GIIGIAYKSVYTSV
+8 TS
-22 RTCSLTYPQL
+22 TQM
-32 RSEDPELDHETRSGL
+32 RSEDPELGEETRGGL

-73 LHATAGS
+73 LHATGGS
-80 GSHRDNVLGILSL
+80 GAHQENVLGILSL
-93 IVWALTIVV
+93 IIWALTIVV
-102 TIKYVSFVLKAD
+102 TLKYVTFVLKAD
-114 NRGEGGTLSLMTL
+114 NRGEGGTLSLMSL

-132 SGRPAWVLV
+132 RGRPKWVLV
-141 LGVAGA
+141 LGVTGA

-172 APALSNWVVPIT
+172 APALTNWVVPIT

-189 VLFFVQR
+189 ALFFVQR
-196 FGTGGVASVFGPIM
+196 FGTGGVAAVFGPIT
-210 ALWFAAL
+210 ALWFVVL

-227 DPAILGAINPLHA
+227 DPSVLGAINPVHA
-240 MRYVASNIRL
+240 VWYVAYNIAS
-250 AVAVL
+250 AVAVF

-277 RPIVTAWFSLVFP
+277 RPIVVAWFALVFP
-290 CLLLNYFGQGAF
+290 SLLLNYFGQGAF
-302 VLANPGMAA
+302 VLANPTMAA
-311 HPFFGM
+311 HPFFNM
-317 HPEWARIPIVC
+317 HPEWARIPMVC

-343 GAYSLVRQAMHLNLL
+343 GAYSLVRQAIHLNLL

-369 HSGQIFMPQVNSLL
+369 HSGQIYMPRVNTLL

-388 ALVVFFQNS
+388 ALVLFFRSS

-425 VWGWRPAS
+425 IWSWKLATTLAVIIPIS
-433 AAAIVV
+433 
-439 PLFLIDT
+439 LIDA
-446 GFFAANVAKFAD
+446 GFLAANIAKFAD
-458 GGWVPVLVSSTI
+458 GGWVPVAVAATMA
-470 ILIMQTWMAGRRLLA
+470 LIMQTWTAGRRLLIS
-485 ARTKADE
+485 RTKADE
-492 IPLAVIIDKLA
+492 IPLATIIDNLA
-503 QKKPPTVPGTAV
+503 RKKPPTVPGTAI

-539 EQNVILSVVTTT
+539 ERNVILSVVTATT
-551 RPFVPDDEKIFLESF
+551 PFVPDTEKIFLESF
-566 NPLFSRLVIT
+566 NPLFSRIVVT

-588 LVLVRKLGLK
+588 LVLARKLGLK

-609 RRTILPSKKGGMPLW
+609 RRTILPSRKGGLPFW
-624 QDRLFIALAQNASN
+624 QDRLFIALSRNASN

-646 TGRVVELGLQTVI
+646 TGRVVELGLQTTI

>member
-1 MSFLSVA
+1 M
-8 GIIGIAYKSVYTSV
+8 
-22 RTCSLTYPQL
+22 TYPQL

>member
-1 MSFLSVA
+1 M
-8 GIIGIAYKSVYTSV
+8 TS
-22 RTCSLTYPQL
+22 THM
-32 RSEDPELDHETRSGL
+32 RSEDPELGEETRGGL

-73 LHATAGS
+73 LHATGGS
-80 GSHRDNVLGILSL
+80 GAHQENVLGILSL
-93 IVWALTIVV
+93 IIWALTIVV
-102 TIKYVSFVLKAD
+102 TLKYVTFVLKAD
-114 NRGEGGTLSLMTL
+114 NRGEGGTLSLMSL

-132 SGRPAWVLV
+132 RGRPKWVLV
-141 LGVAGA
+141 LGVTGA

-172 APALSNWVVPIT
+172 APALTNWVVPIT

-189 VLFFVQR
+189 ALFFVQR
-196 FGTGGVASVFGPIM
+196 FGTGGVAAVFGPIT
-210 ALWFAAL
+210 ALWFVVL

-227 DPAILGAINPLHA
+227 DPSVLGAINPVHA
-240 MRYVASNIRL
+240 VWYVANNIAS
-250 AVAVL
+250 AVAVF

-277 RPIVTAWFSLVFP
+277 RPIVVAWFALVFP
-290 CLLLNYFGQGAF
+290 SLLLNYFGQGAF
-302 VLANPGMAA
+302 VLANPTMAA
-311 HPFFGM
+311 HPFFNM
-317 HPEWARIPIVC
+317 HPEWARIPMVC

-343 GAYSLVRQAMHLNLL
+343 GAYSLVRQAIHLNLL

-369 HSGQIFMPQVNSLL
+369 HSGQIYMPRVNTLL

-388 ALVVFFQNS
+388 ALVLFFRSS

-425 VWGWRPAS
+425 IWSWKLATTLAVIIPIS
-433 AAAIVV
+433 
-439 PLFLIDT
+439 LIDA
-446 GFFAANVAKFAD
+446 GFLAANIAKFAD
-458 GGWVPVLVSSTI
+458 GGWVPVAVAATMA
-470 ILIMQTWMAGRRLLA
+470 LIMQTWTAGRRLLIS
-485 ARTKADE
+485 RTKADE
-492 IPLAVIIDKLA
+492 IPLATIIDNLA
-503 QKKPPTVPGTAV
+503 RKKPPTVPGTAI

-539 EQNVILSVVTTT
+539 ERNVILSVVTATT
-551 RPFVPDDEKIFLESF
+551 PFVPDTEKIFLESF
-566 NPLFSRLVIT
+566 NPLFSRIVVT

-609 RRTILPSKKGGMPLW
+609 RRTILPSRKGGLPFW
-624 QDRLFIALAQNASN
+624 QDRLFIALSRNASN

-646 TGRVVELGLQTVI
+646 TGRVVELGLQTTI

>member
-1 MSFLSVA
+1 M
-8 GIIGIAYKSVYTSV
+8 
-22 RTCSLTYPQL
+22 
-32 RSEDPELDHETRSGL
+32 RSEDPELEHQHKNGM

-73 LHATAGS
+73 MHATGGS
-80 GSHRDNVLGILSL
+80 GPHHANVLGVLSL

-102 TIKYVSFVLKAD
+102 TVKYVTFVLRAD
-114 NRGEGGTLSLMTL
+114 NKGEGGTLSLMSL

-132 SGRPAWVLV
+132 AGRPKWVLI

-172 APALSNWVVPIT
+172 APALSDWVVPIT
-184 LTIIA
+184 LSIIA

-196 FGTGGVASVFGPIM
+196 FGTGGVASVFGPVT
-210 ALWFAAL
+210 ALWFTVL
-217 GVSGAIHILD
+217 GLSGAIHIFD
-227 DPAILGAINPLHA
+227 DPSVLAAINPLHA
-240 MRYVASNIRL
+240 VLYVSNNIGSSI
-250 AVAVL
+250 AVL

-277 RPIVTAWFSLVFP
+277 RPIIIAWFALVFP
-290 CLLLNYFGQGAF
+290 SLLLNYFGQGAF
-302 VLANPGMAA
+302 VLANPEMAA

-317 HPEWARIPIVC
+317 QPDWAKIPMVC

-369 HSGQIFMPQVNSLL
+369 HSGQVFMPQVNSLL
-383 FVFVA
+383 FIFVA
-388 ALVVFFQNS
+388 ALVLYFRNS

-402 AYGIAVTGEMLI
+402 AYGIAVTAEMLI
-414 TSVLLFVVMRR
+414 TSILLFVVMRKI
-425 VWGWRPAS
+425 WAWS
-433 AAAIVV
+433 AVGAIAVV
-439 PLFLIDT
+439 LPLAVIDAGFLS
-446 GFFAANVAKFAD
+446 ANIAKFAD
-458 GGWVPVLVSSTI
+458 GGWVPVAVAFTMA
-470 ILIMQTWMAGRRLLA
+470 LIMQTWTAGRRLLA

-492 IPLAVIIDKLA
+492 IPLSGIIGNLSR
-503 QKKPPTVPGTAV
+503 KKPPTVPGTAI

-520 VEGAPTALLH
+520 IEGAPTALLH

-539 EQNVILSVVTTT
+539 EQNIILSVVTATT
-551 RPFVPDDEKIFLESF
+551 PFVPDDDKIFLESF
-566 NPLFSRLVIT
+566 NPLFSRLIIT

-609 RRTILPSKKGGMPLW
+609 RRTILPSKKGGMPFW
-624 QDRLFIALAQNASN
+624 QDRLFIALAQNSSN

>member
-1 MSFLSVA
+1 M
-8 GIIGIAYKSVYTSV
+8 
-22 RTCSLTYPQL
+22 
-32 RSEDPELDHETRSGL
+32 RSEDPELGEETRGGL
-47 PSLVL
+47 PSLVV

-73 LHATAGS
+73 LHATGGS
-80 GSHRDNVLGILSL
+80 GAHQENVLGILSL
-93 IVWALTIVV
+93 IIWALTIVV
-102 TIKYVSFVLKAD
+102 TLKYVTFVLKAD
-114 NRGEGGTLSLMTL
+114 NRGEGGTLSLMSL

-132 SGRPAWVLV
+132 RGRPKWVLV
-141 LGVAGA
+141 LGVTGA

-172 APALSNWVVPIT
+172 APALTNWVVPIT

-189 VLFFVQR
+189 ALFFVQR
-196 FGTGGVASVFGPIM
+196 FGTGGVAAVFGPIT
-210 ALWFAAL
+210 ALWFVVL

-227 DPAILGAINPLHA
+227 DPSVLGAINPVHA
-240 MRYVASNIRL
+240 VWYVANNIAS
-250 AVAVL
+250 AVAVF

-277 RPIVTAWFSLVFP
+277 RPIVVAWFALVFP
-290 CLLLNYFGQGAF
+290 SLLLNYFGQGAF
-302 VLANPGMAA
+302 VLANPTMAA
-311 HPFFGM
+311 HPFFNM
-317 HPEWARIPIVC
+317 HPEWARIPMVC

-343 GAYSLVRQAMHLNLL
+343 GAYSLVRQAIHLNLL

-369 HSGQIFMPQVNSLL
+369 HSGQIYMPRVNTLL

-388 ALVVFFQNS
+388 ALVLFFRSS

-425 VWGWRPAS
+425 IWSWKLATTLAVIIPIS
-433 AAAIVV
+433 
-439 PLFLIDT
+439 LIDA
-446 GFFAANVAKFAD
+446 GFLAANIAKFAD
-458 GGWVPVLVSSTI
+458 GGWVPVAVAATMA
-470 ILIMQTWMAGRRLLA
+470 LIMQTWTAGRRLLIS
-485 ARTKADE
+485 RTKADE
-492 IPLAVIIDKLA
+492 IPLATIIDNLGR
-503 QKKPPTVPGTAV
+503 KKPPTVPGTAI

-539 EQNVILSVVTTT
+539 ERNVILSVVTATT
-551 RPFVPDDEKIFLESF
+551 PFVPDTEKIFLESF
-566 NPLFSRLVIT
+566 NPLFSRIVVT

-609 RRTILPSKKGGMPLW
+609 RRTILPSRKGGLPFW
-624 QDRLFIALAQNASN
+624 QDRLFIALSRNASN

-646 TGRVVELGLQTVI
+646 TGRVVELGLQTTI

>member
-1 MSFLSVA
+1 MA
-8 GIIGIAYKSVYTSV
+8 
-22 RTCSLTYPQL
+22 YPQL
-32 RSEDPELDHETRSGL
+32 RSRDPELEHETQSGL
-47 PSLVL
+47 PALVL

-80 GSHRDNVLGILSL
+80 GSHRENVLGILSL

-102 TIKYVSFVLKAD
+102 TVKYVTFVLKAD

-172 APALSNWVVPIT
+172 APALSTWIVPIT

-196 FGTGGVASVFGPIM
+196 FGTAGVAAVFGPVM
-210 ALWFAAL
+210 ALWFVVL
-217 GVSGAIHILD
+217 GLSGAIHILD
-227 DPAILGAINPLHA
+227 DPAVFSAVNPLHA
-240 MRYVASNIRL
+240 LRYATNNVGIT
-250 AVAVL
+250 VTVL

-277 RPIVTAWFSLVFP
+277 RPIVMAWFVLVFP

-302 VLANPGMAA
+302 VLSNPEMAE

-317 HPEWARIPIVC
+317 HPDWAKIPMVC

-358 PRLQILHTSET
+358 PRLQILHTSEA
-369 HSGQIFMPQVNSLL
+369 HSGQIFMPQVNSFL
-383 FVFVA
+383 FIFVV
-388 ALVVFFQNS
+388 ALVLYFRS
-397 SGLSA
+397 SRGLSA

-414 TSVLLFVVMRR
+414 TSVLLFVVMLR
-425 VWGWRPAS
+425 VWNWRPVS
-433 AAAIVV
+433 AAAAVA
-439 PLFLIDT
+439 PLFLIDA
-446 GFFAANVAKFAD
+446 GFFAANVAKFPD
-458 GGWVPVLVSSTI
+458 GGWVPVAVACTMG
-470 ILIMQTWMAGRRLLA
+470 LIMQTWMSGRRLLA
-485 ARTKADE
+485 ARTKMDE
-492 IPLAVIIDKLA
+492 IPLASIINRLA
-503 QKKPPTVPGTAV
+503 QKKPPTVPGTAI

-539 EQNVILSVVTTT
+539 EQNIILSVVTATT
-551 RPFVPDDEKIFLESF
+551 PFVPDDEKIFLESF
-566 NPLFSRLVIT
+566 NPLFSRLVVT
-576 FGYMETPNIPRA
+576 FGFMETPNIPRA

-624 QDRLFIALAQNASN
+624 QDRLFITLAQNAGN

-646 TGRVVELGLQTVI
+646 TGRVVELGLQTTI

>member
-1 MSFLSVA
+1 M
-8 GIIGIAYKSVYTSV
+8 
-22 RTCSLTYPQL
+22 
-32 RSEDPELDHETRSGL
+32 RSEDPELGEETRGGL

-73 LHATAGS
+73 LHATGGS
-80 GSHRDNVLGILSL
+80 GAHQENVLGILSL
-93 IVWALTIVV
+93 IIWALTIVV
-102 TIKYVSFVLKAD
+102 TLKYVTFVLKAD
-114 NRGEGGTLSLMTL
+114 NRGEGGTLSLMSL

-132 SGRPAWVLV
+132 RRRPKWVLV
-141 LGVAGA
+141 LGVTGA

-172 APALSNWVVPIT
+172 APALTNWVVPIT

-189 VLFFVQR
+189 ALFFVQR
-196 FGTGGVASVFGPIM
+196 FGTGGVAAVFGPIT
-210 ALWFAAL
+210 ALWFVVL

-227 DPAILGAINPLHA
+227 DPSVLGAINPVHA
-240 MRYVASNIRL
+240 VWYVANNIAS
-250 AVAVL
+250 AVAVF

-277 RPIVTAWFSLVFP
+277 RPIVVAWFALVFP
-290 CLLLNYFGQGAF
+290 SLLLNYFGQGAF
-302 VLANPGMAA
+302 VLANPTMAA
-311 HPFFGM
+311 HPFFNM
-317 HPEWARIPIVC
+317 HPEWARIPMVC

-343 GAYSLVRQAMHLNLL
+343 GAYSLVRQAIHLNLL

-369 HSGQIFMPQVNSLL
+369 HSGQIYMPRVNTLL

-388 ALVVFFQNS
+388 ALVLFFRSS

-425 VWGWRPAS
+425 IWSWKLATTLAVIIPIS
-433 AAAIVV
+433 
-439 PLFLIDT
+439 LIDA
-446 GFFAANVAKFAD
+446 GFLAANIAKFAD
-458 GGWVPVLVSSTI
+458 GGWVPVAVAATMA
-470 ILIMQTWMAGRRLLA
+470 LIMQTWTAGRRLLIS
-485 ARTKADE
+485 RTKADE
-492 IPLAVIIDKLA
+492 IPLATIIDNLA
-503 QKKPPTVPGTAV
+503 RKKPPTVPGTAI

-539 EQNVILSVVTTT
+539 ERNVILSVVTATT
-551 RPFVPDDEKIFLESF
+551 PFVPDTEKIFLESF
-566 NPLFSRLVIT
+566 NPLFSRIVVT

-609 RRTILPSKKGGMPLW
+609 RRTILPSRKGGLPFW
-624 QDRLFIALAQNASN
+624 QDRLFIALSRNASN

-646 TGRVVELGLQTVI
+646 TGRVVELGLQTTI

>member
-1 MSFLSVA
+1 MTHA
-8 GIIGIAYKSVYTSV
+8 
-22 RTCSLTYPQL
+22 QL
-32 RSEDPELDHETRSGL
+32 RSEDPELEHESRNSL

-73 LHATAGS
+73 LHATAGR
-80 GSHRDNVLGILSL
+80 GSHNENVLGILSL

-102 TIKYVSFVLKAD
+102 TVKYVTFVLKAD
-114 NRGEGGTLSLMTL
+114 NRGEGGTLSLMSL
-127 ARESL
+127 ARQGL
-132 SGRPAWVLV
+132 AGRPAWILI

-162 LSAVEGIQVV
+162 LSAVEGIQIV
-172 APALSNWVVPIT
+172 APALSSWIVPIT

-196 FGTGGVASVFGPIM
+196 FGTGGVASVFGPVM
-210 ALWFAAL
+210 ALWFVVL
-217 GVSGAIHILD
+217 GATGAIHILD
-227 DPAILGAINPLHA
+227 DPAIFQAINPIHA
-240 MRYVASNIRL
+240 IRYAIENIGIT
-250 AVAVL
+250 VTVL

-277 RPIVTAWFSLVFP
+277 KPIVTAWFAL
-290 CLLLNYFGQGAF
+290 
-302 VLANPGMAA
+302 LANPEMAA

-317 HPEWARIPIVC
+317 HPDWAKIPMVC

-369 HSGQIFMPQVNSLL
+369 HSGQIFMPQVNSFL
-383 FVFVA
+383 FIFVVG
-388 ALVVFFQNS
+388 LVLFFRNS

-414 TSVLLFVVMRR
+414 TSVLLYVVMLRIWKWAPTR
-425 VWGWRPAS
+425 
-433 AAAIVV
+433 AAIVIV
-439 PLFLIDT
+439 PLFLIDA

-458 GGWVPVLVSSTI
+458 GGWVPVAVACTMG
-470 ILIMQTWMAGRRLLA
+470 LIMQTWMSGRRLLA
-485 ARTKADE
+485 ARTKMDE
-492 IPLAVIIDKLA
+492 IPLASIIDRLS
-503 QKKPPTVPGTAV
+503 QKPPPTVPGTAI

-539 EQNVILSVVTTT
+539 QHNVILSVVTAAT
-551 RPFVPDDEKIFLESF
+551 PFVPDDEKIFLESF
-566 NPLFSRLVIT
+566 NPLFSRLIIT

-609 RRTILPSKKGGMPLW
+609 RRTILPSKRGGMPFW
-624 QDRLFIALAQNASN
+624 QDRLFITLAQNAGN

-646 TGRVVELGLQTVI
+646 SGRVVELGLQTII

>member
-1 MSFLSVA
+1 VSQSE
-8 GIIGIAYKSVYTSV
+8 
-22 RTCSLTYPQL
+22 L
-32 RSEDPELDHETRSGL
+32 RSEDSEVEHTKHGGL
-47 PSLVL
+47 PALVL

-80 GSHRDNVLGILSL
+80 GTHRDNVLGILSL
-93 IVWALTIVV
+93 MVWALTIVV
-102 TIKYVSFVLKAD
+102 TIKYVTFVLKAD

-127 ARESL
+127 ARGSL
-132 SGRPAWVLV
+132 PRRSVWILV

-162 LSAVEGIQVV
+162 LSAVEGIQIV
-172 APALSNWVVPIT
+172 APGLSKWVVPIT
-184 LTIIA
+184 LVIIA
-189 VLFFVQR
+189 ILFFIQR
-196 FGTGGVASVFGPIM
+196 FGTGGVAAVFGPIM
-210 ALWFAAL
+210 ALWFLVL
-217 GVSGAIHILD
+217 GISGAIHILD
-227 DPAILGAINPLHA
+227 DPAVLSATNPAHAITYA
-240 MRYVASNIRL
+240 VQNIGITIT
-250 AVAVL
+250 VL

-277 RPIVTAWFSLVFP
+277 RPIVLAWFLMVFP

-302 VLANPGMAA
+302 VLANPGMSD

-317 HPEWARIPIVC
+317 HPDWAKLPMVC
-328 LATAATVIASQAVIS
+328 LATSATVIASQAVIS

-369 HSGQIFMPQVNSLL
+369 HSGQIFMPQVNSFL
-383 FVFVA
+383 FIFVV
-388 ALVVFFQNS
+388 ALVLYFRNS

-414 TSVLLFVVMRR
+414 TSILLFVVMRHI
-425 VWGWRPAS
+425 WGWKRNS
-433 AAAIVV
+433 ALAVV
-439 PLFLIDT
+439 APLLLIDL

-458 GGWVPVLVSSTI
+458 GGWVPVAVACTMG
-470 ILIMQTWMAGRRLLA
+470 LIMQTWMSGRRLLS

-492 IPLAVIIDKLA
+492 IPLDAIIKKLA
-503 QKKPPTVPGTAV
+503 HKKPPTVPGTAI

-539 EQNVILSVVTTT
+539 EQNVILSVVTAAT
-551 RPFVPDDEKIFLESF
+551 PFVPDDEKIFLESF
-566 NPLFSRLVIT
+566 NPLFSRLVLT

-588 LVLVRKLGLK
+588 LVLVRRLGFK

-609 RRTILPSKKGGMPLW
+609 RRTILPSKKGGMPFW
-624 QDRLFIALAQNASN
+624 QDRLFIALAQNAGN

-646 TGRVVELGLQTVI
+646 SGRVVELGLQTTI

>member
-1 MSFLSVA
+1 M
-8 GIIGIAYKSVYTSV
+8 
-22 RTCSLTYPQL
+22 
-32 RSEDPELDHETRSGL
+32 RSEDPELGHETRGGL

-73 LHATAGS
+73 LHATGGS
-80 GSHRDNVLGILSL
+80 EAHQENVLGILSL
-93 IVWALTIVV
+93 IIWALTIVV
-102 TIKYVSFVLKAD
+102 TVKYVTFVLKAD
-114 NRGEGGTLSLMTL
+114 NRGEGGTLSLMSL

-132 SGRPAWVLV
+132 KGRPKWVLV
-141 LGVAGA
+141 LGVTGA

-189 VLFFVQR
+189 ALFFVQR
-196 FGTGGVASVFGPIM
+196 FGTGGVASVFGPIT
-210 ALWFAAL
+210 ALWFAVL
-217 GVSGAIHILD
+217 GVSGAVHILD
-227 DPAILGAINPLHA
+227 DPSVLGAINPVHA
-240 MRYVASNIRL
+240 VRYVANNVTS
-250 AVAVL
+250 AVAVF

-277 RPIVTAWFSLVFP
+277 RPIVVAWFALVFP
-290 CLLLNYFGQGAF
+290 SLLLNYFGQGAF
-302 VLANPGMAA
+302 VLANPEMAA
-311 HPFFGM
+311 HPFFNM
-317 HPEWARIPIVC
+317 HPEWARIPMIC

-343 GAYSLVRQAMHLNLL
+343 GAYSLVRQAIHLNLL

-369 HSGQIFMPQVNSLL
+369 HSGQIYMPRVNTLL

-388 ALVVFFQNS
+388 TLVLFFRSS

-425 VWGWRPAS
+425 IWSWKLATTL
-433 AAAIVV
+433 AIII
-439 PLFLIDT
+439 PISLIDA
-446 GFFAANVAKFAD
+446 GFLAANIAKFAD
-458 GGWVPVLVSSTI
+458 GGWVPMAVSATMA
-470 ILIMQTWMAGRRLLA
+470 LIMQTWTAGRRLLIS
-485 ARTKADE
+485 RTKVDE
-492 IPLAVIIDKLA
+492 IPLATIIDNLA
-503 QKKPPTVPGTAV
+503 RKKPPTVPGTAI

-539 EQNVILSVVTTT
+539 ERNVILSVVTANK
-551 RPFVPDDEKIFLESF
+551 PFVPDTEKIFLESF
-566 NPLFSRLVIT
+566 NPLFSRMVIT

-588 LVLVRKLGLK
+588 LVLARKLGLK

-609 RRTILPSKKGGMPLW
+609 RRTILPSRKGGLPFW
-624 QDRLFIALAQNASN
+624 QDRLFIALSRNASN

-646 TGRVVELGLQTVI
+646 TGRVVELGLQTTI